1 MTESIDWSRPT
12 KRKWKFKFELVPPN
26 KLNDSYGE
34 LDNVDIS
41 SVSITEGYYTD
52 TRIQGKLTYY
62 GENPHRQAYI
72 RIIAT
77 DTVSGYSEEL
87 GTFIPTSD
95 DVTMEG
101 SIVKTTLN
109 LESTLYGISQQ
120 KLQTAWVNKYG
131 MTIFSNIANILQNKC
146 NMTLAVLGG
155 NDSWKDDVDRHGND
169 YSASPHDGMLSS
181 SAICDAGSS
190 ILELLYGIANATPK
204 NRIDVDGH
212 GRVLVYPYYTPSQ
225 RDPTFTITAN
235 SENSVV
241 LDGVTRSSN
250 YLERASQVTVHAKQ
264 TVNNAEKVFLST
276 QTATGEMSLAQRGY
290 IVGKYYDVSDMSP
303 FTQAEA
309 TRRAKAHLTTAQNE
323 NIEWTLTTEYM
334 PIYTGDVG
342 YLEGLND
349 NYNYGAKKKVFVK
362 SRDIDLATMTQ
373 KLTLKLASSNDTDT
387 GDEE

>member
-62 GENPHRQAYI
+62 GENLYRQAYI

-109 LESTLYGISQQ
+109 LESVLYGISQQ
-120 KLQTAWVNKYG
+120 KLQSKWVARNG
-131 MTIFSNIANILQNKC
+131 MYAVANIITILGDKC
-146 NMTLAVLGG
+146 GMGT
-155 NDSWKDDVDRHGND
+155 
-169 YSASPHDGMLSS
+169 YDGSQWEMECDKHNQRVGVTSKLLTQD
-181 SAICDAGSS
+181 AFVDAGSS
-190 ILELLYGIANATPK
+190 VLELLYGLCNASS
-204 NRIDVDGH
+204 NRLDVDGH
-212 GRVLVYPYYTPSQ
+212 GRVLFYTYTAPSQ

-250 YLERASQVTVHAKQ
+250 YLEMASQVTVHSKQ
-264 TVNNAEKVFLST
+264 TVDNVEKEISST
-276 QTATGEMSLAQRGY
+276 QTGTGRLSLAQRGY
-290 IVGKYYDVSDMSP
+290 IVGKYYDLSDMSP
-303 FTQAEA
+303 FTQA
-309 TRRAKAHLTTAQNE
+309 RADQLAKQHLTTAQNE

>member
-62 GENPHRQAYI
+62 GENPYRQAYI

-109 LESTLYGISQQ
+109 LESVLYGISQQ
-120 KLQTAWVNKYG
+120 KLQSAWSLTAGGSSY
-131 MTIFSNIANILQNKC
+131 TTHLSQILSKKC
-146 NMTLAVLGG
+146 NIELHSDFINMTTPNGSIPSQAVT
-155 NDSWKDDVDRHGND
+155 
-169 YSASPHDGMLSS
+169 
-181 SAICDAGSS
+181 DAGSS
-190 ILELLYGIANATPK
+190 VLALVFAICNTAKFRLSVN
-204 NRIDVDGH
+204 GH
-212 GRVLVYPYYTPSQ
+212 GEVWIHEYTAPSQ

-250 YLERASQVTVHAKQ
+250 YLEMASQVTVHSKQ
-264 TVNNAEKVFLST
+264 TVDNVEKEISST
-276 QTATGEMSLAQRGY
+276 QTGTGRLSLAQRGY
-290 IVGKYYDVSDMSP
+290 IVGKYYDLSDMSP
-303 FTQAEA
+303 FTQA
-309 TRRAKAHLTTAQNE
+309 RADQLAKQHLSTAQNE